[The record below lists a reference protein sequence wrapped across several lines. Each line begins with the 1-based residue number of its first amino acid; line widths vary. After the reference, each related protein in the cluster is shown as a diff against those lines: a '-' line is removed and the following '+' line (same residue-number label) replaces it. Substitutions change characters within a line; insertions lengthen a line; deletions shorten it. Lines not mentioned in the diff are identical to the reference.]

1 MSNTKENS
9 ILGKFIYLILM
20 LFLRPLIKLIWIKK
34 VDGLKN
40 IPLSGPYIIAANHQS
55 YFDFISLMSVLP
67 QRLYFLAA
75 EKFFTS
81 NFWKPIVEYTGQ
93 IRVDRDAED
102 KSQVITKATEI
113 LKKGK
118 ILALFPQGT
127 RSRTGGIEKTFT
139 GVARIALLARVSV
152 VPVGIKGAFEVFP
165 PDGKLKWK
173 KDIEINIGQPL
184 DFSKYYDLEKNPQLY
199 RAITNEVMVEIARLA
214 EKEYKEE

>member
-1 MSNTKENS
+1 M
-9 ILGKFIYLILM
+9 
-20 LFLRPLIKLIWIKK
+20 
-34 VDGLKN
+34 
-40 IPLSGPYIIAANHQS
+40 
-55 YFDFISLMSVLP
+55 
-67 QRLYFLAA
+67 
-75 EKFFTS
+75 
-81 NFWKPIVEYTGQ
+81 
-93 IRVDRDAED
+93 
-102 KSQVITKATEI
+102 ITKATEI